1 MTRVHSCAIN
11 WASRATMWRSLRISS
26 LGTPGC
32 LKPQPTHYPLQR
44 NLELCCIVWIEPG
57 VERTVPL
64 AATDRTNEP
73 IEVFPI
79 CLSVRSVQQLV
90 QVYQLIMGTP
100 APGADNGR
108 LASDPSLHRES
119 PESPSSDSGGR
130 SDYTPPSL
138 AVLDRDAATER
149 DPNADSDQPRTRSGG
164 RAGGAR

>member
-1 MTRVHSCAIN
+1 
-11 WASRATMWRSLRISS
+11 
-26 LGTPGC
+26 
-32 LKPQPTHYPLQR
+32 
-44 NLELCCIVWIEPG
+44 LELCCIVWIEPG

-130 SDYTPPSL
+130 SDYQVWRFLTATQQQSAIQTLIQISL
-138 AVLDRDAATER
+138 ELVQAAEQEAHDEHSR
-149 DPNADSDQPRTRSGG
+149 SPRFQDHAASSRTQSLHLHLPIHHE
-164 RAGGAR
+164 ASSEQS